1 MRYYNSNEYEDYSQ
15 YSNQEQVEVEN
26 EEVKCRF
33 CWDDKKKKDRPLTF
47 FDQANNL
54 RTCNYC
60 PWCGRKYSV

>member
-1 MRYYNSNEYEDYSQ
+1 MNYYTTQDDENLEQSYQ
-15 YSNQEQVEVEN
+15 PLQQEEIVR
-26 EEVKCRF
+26 CRF

-60 PWCGRKYSV
+60 PWCGRKYSA